1 MACEWLSQNG
11 LALILPLSVD
21 RPAWLWLLLLIPV
34 LAVVSWRVLVAIQP
48 ARRVLVIAVRSLVIL
63 ALALCLAD
71 VMYVRTTDKL
81 TVFFLMDRSDS
92 VKDLQEVQE
101 QYLAAVSEQVKNN
114 PDDRVG
120 MIDFA
125 TNAYLQ
131 QLPMLG
137 GYHVPVGRLPEMD
150 HVSIL

>member
-11 LALILPLSVD
+11 LALSCPLSD

-34 LAVVSWRVLVAIQP
+34 LAVVSWRRWSRFNQ
-48 ARRVLVIAVRSLVIL
+48 RDVLVIAVRSLVIL
-63 ALALCLAD
+63 PAGLPVD

-101 QYLAAVSEQVKNN
+101 QYLAAAVVSEQVKTI
-114 PDDRVG
+114 PIDRVG

-125 TNAYLQ
+125 TNAYLSATSDARWI
-131 QLPMLG
+131 PRSG
-137 GYHVPVGRLPEMD
+137 GQT
-150 HVSIL
+150 S